1 MKGIKEIDLQTI
13 LMPVLTLIVGTAFF
27 HYARPIIVPLI
38 IAAALTYVLLPFV
51 DLLKRLKIPHVIAV
65 IIVMLIVIGIATLL
79 VILLF
84 GQIADFA
91 TAAPSYKEKVVET
104 LNNLQQKFSEYLK
117 YLPGDLS
124 DPQAIDL
131 DMKQV
136 QKISGYFF
144 EGLGSVTS
152 SLARLLLIFFLTLTL
167 FMMIDSDI
175 IQRKLKS
182 VFGSKQS
189 EATEEIIGEISK
201 QLKGFI
207 RVKFS
212 VMIGLAIVVTI
223 GLLIFRVKYAYI
235 WGPLVGIMNLVP
247 YIGSFVSAIPPIIV
261 AGIQHNSVLY
271 MVWVALFFL
280 VIQFTE
286 GNIITPRL
294 TSGSVDLNTT
304 AVLVSMMYWAW
315 LWGFIGI
322 VLAVPIT
329 VAVKIVCDHVE
340 PLKPIGMM
348 LGSGRG
354 E

>member
-1 MKGIKEIDLQTI
+1 MKGLKELDIQSI
-13 LMPVLTLIVGTAFF
+13 LMPILTLMVGTAFF

-51 DLLKRLKIPHVIAV
+51 DLLKKLRISHSLAV
-65 IIVMLIVIGIATLL
+65 VIVMLIVIGIAILL
-79 VILLF
+79 VFLLF
-84 GQIADFA
+84 GQVADFA
-91 TAAPSYKEKVVET
+91 SSIPAYKEKIIET
-104 LNNLQQKFSEYLK
+104 LNNLQQSFSKYLK
-117 YLPGDLS
+117 YLPGHMADQ
-124 DPQAIDL
+124 QAIDL
-131 DMKQV
+131 DIKQL
-136 QKISGYFF
+136 QNYTGFFF
-144 EGLGSVTS
+144 EGLGSLTT
-152 SLARLLLIFFLTLTL
+152 LLGRILILFFLTL
-167 FMMIDSDI
+167 FMMIDSSLF
-175 IQRKLKS
+175 QRKMKS
-182 VFGSKQS
+182 IFGSKQM
-189 EATEEIIGEISK
+189 EATEEIIGEINK

-212 VMIGLAIVVTI
+212 VMFGLAIVVTI

-247 YIGSFVSAIPPIIV
+247 YVGSIVSAIPPIIV

-271 MVWVALFFL
+271 MFWVALFFL
-280 VIQFTE
+280 AVQFIE

-294 TSGSVDLNTT
+294 TSESVDLNTT
-304 AVLVSMMYWAW
+304 AVLVSVMYWGW

-340 PLKPIGMM
+340 PLKPIGVM

>member
-1 MKGIKEIDLQTI
+1 MTRLRELDIQSIV
-13 LMPVLTLIVGTAFF
+13 MPVLTLMVGTAFF

-38 IAAALTYVLLPFV
+38 IAAALTYVLLPLV
-51 DLLKRLKIPHVIAV
+51 DLLKKLKIPHTVAV
-65 IIVMLIVIGIATLL
+65 VIVMLVVVGVVALLIVLL
-79 VILLF
+79 M
-84 GQIADFA
+84 GQISDFA
-91 TAAPSYKEKVVET
+91 AAAPTYKDKILQT
-104 LNNLQQKFSEYLK
+104 IDNLQQTFAKYLK
-117 YLPGDLS
+117 YLPGDLGN
-124 DPQAIDL
+124 PQQFNL
-131 DMKQV
+131 DIKQV
-136 QKISGYFF
+136 QKYTGYFF

-152 SLARLLLIFFLTLTL
+152 GFARLLLIFFLTL
-167 FMMIDSDI
+167 FMMIDSELF
-175 IQRKLKS
+175 QKKLKS

-189 EATEEIIGEISK
+189 EATEEIINEINR

-212 VMIGLAIVVTI
+212 VMLGLAVVVTI
-223 GLLIFRVKYAYI
+223 GLLIFGVKYAYI
-235 WGPLVGIMNLVP
+235 WGPLVGIMNLIPLV
-247 YIGSFVSAIPPIIV
+247 GSIISAIPPVII

-271 MVWVALFFL
+271 MVWVAIFFL

-286 GNIITPRL
+286 GNIITPKL

-304 AVLVSMMYWAW
+304 AVLVSVIYWGW

-340 PLKPIGMM
+340 SLKPIGMM

-354 E
+354 D

>member
-1 MKGIKEIDLQTI
+1 MNGKRELDIQTI
-13 LMPVLTLIVGTAFF
+13 VMPVLALIVGTAFF
-27 HYARPIIVPLI
+27 YYARPIIVPLI
-38 IAAALTYVLLPFV
+38 IAAALTYVLLPVV
-51 DLLKRLKIPHVIAV
+51 DLLKRIKIPHVVAV
-65 IIVMLIVIGIATLL
+65 MIVMLIAVGIITLL

-84 GQIADFA
+84 GQISDFA
-91 TAAPSYKEKVVET
+91 SAAPLYKEKVVET
-104 LNNLQQKFSEYLK
+104 INNLQHSFSSYLK

-124 DPQAIDL
+124 DPQKIDL

-136 QKISGYFF
+136 QNVTGYFF
-144 EGLGSVTS
+144 KGIGSVTS
-152 SLARLLLIFFLTLTL
+152 SLARLFLIFFLTM
-167 FMMIDSDI
+167 FMLIDSDI
-175 IQRKLKS
+175 FTRKLKS

-189 EATEEIIGEISK
+189 ETTEQIFNEINK

-212 VMIGLAIVVTI
+212 VVIGLTIVVTI
-223 GLLIFRVKYAYI
+223 GLLIFNVRYAYI
-235 WGPLVGIMNLVP
+235 WGPLVGILNLVP
-247 YIGSFVSAIPPIIV
+247 YLGALISAIPPIVV

-271 MVWVALFFL
+271 MFWVAIFFL
-280 VIQFTE
+280 VVQFIE
-286 GNIITPRL
+286 ANIITPKL
-294 TSGSVDLNTT
+294 TSDSVDLNTT
-304 AVLVSMMYWAW
+304 AVLVSVMYWAW

-340 PLKPIGMM
+340 ALKPIGMM

>member
-1 MKGIKEIDLQTI
+1 MKGLKELDIQTI
-13 LMPVLTLIVGTAFF
+13 LMPILTLMVGTAFF

-38 IAAALTYVLLPFV
+38 IAAALTYVLLPLV
-51 DLLKRLKIPHVIAV
+51 DLLKRLKIPHTIAV
-65 IIVMLIVIGIATLL
+65 VIVMLVVIGVVILL
-79 VILLF
+79 MILLF

-91 TAAPSYKEKVVET
+91 EAAPLYKEKIVEA
-104 LNNLQQKFSEYLK
+104 LNSFQQKFSEYLK
-117 YLPGDLS
+117 YLPGGLS
-124 DPQAIDL
+124 NPQAIDL
-131 DMKQV
+131 DMKQLQNV
-136 QKISGYFF
+136 TGYFF
-144 EGLGSVTS
+144 EGLGSLTS
-152 SLARLLLIFFLTLTL
+152 ALGRILILFFLTL
-167 FMMIDSDI
+167 FMMIDSNLF
-175 IQRKLKS
+175 QRKLKS
-182 VFGSKQS
+182 TFGSKQM
-189 EATEEIIGEISK
+189 EATEEIIGEINR
-201 QLKGFI
+201 QFKGFI
-207 RVKFS
+207 RAKFS
-212 VMIGLAIVVTI
+212 VMIGLAVVVTI

-247 YIGSFVSAIPPIIV
+247 YIGSIVSAIPPIIV
-261 AGIQHNSVLY
+261 AGIQHNSILY
-271 MVWVALFFL
+271 MLWVALFFL

-294 TSGSVDLNTT
+294 TSESVDLNTT
-304 AVLVSMMYWAW
+304 AVLVSVMYWGW

>member
-79 VILLF
+79 LILLF

-152 SLARLLLIFFLTLTL
+152 SLARLLLIFFLTL

>member
-1 MKGIKEIDLQTI
+1 MKGLKELDIQTI
-13 LMPVLTLIVGTAFF
+13 LMPVLTLMVGTAFF

-51 DLLKRLKIPHVIAV
+51 DLLKKLKIPHVLAV
-65 IIVMLIVIGIATLL
+65 IIVMLIVIGVVMVL

-84 GQIADFA
+84 GQISDFA
-91 TAAPSYKEKVVET
+91 AAAPLYKEKVVET

-117 YLPGDLS
+117 YLPGNLS

-136 QKISGYFF
+136 QKVSGYFF
-144 EGLGSVTS
+144 EGLGSMTS
-152 SLARLLLIFFLTLTL
+152 SFARLLLIFFLTL

-175 IQRKLKS
+175 IQRKMKS

-189 EATEEIIGEISK
+189 EAAEQILSEINK
-201 QLKGFI
+201 QLKSFI

-212 VMIGLAIVVTI
+212 VVIGLGIVVTI
-223 GLLIFRVKYAYI
+223 GLLIFKVKYAYI

-261 AGIQHNSVLY
+261 AGIQHNSALY
-271 MVWVALFFL
+271 MFWVALFFL

-294 TSGSVDLNTT
+294 TSGTVDLNTT
-304 AVLVSMMYWAW
+304 AVLVSVMYWGW

>member
-1 MKGIKEIDLQTI
+1 MKGLKEIDIQTI
-13 LMPVLTLIVGTAFF
+13 LMPVLTLMVGTAFF

-38 IAAALTYVLLPFV
+38 IAAALTYVLLPLV
-51 DLLKRLKIPHVIAV
+51 DLLKKIKIPHSLGVV
-65 IIVMLIVIGIATLL
+65 IVMLVVIGIVTLL
-79 VILLF
+79 VLMLF
-84 GQIADFA
+84 GQVADFA
-91 TAAPSYKEKVVET
+91 SAIPEYKEKIVEII
-104 LNNLQQKFSEYLK
+104 NNLQQTFSKYLG
-117 YLPGDLS
+117 YLPGNLGEQ
-124 DPQAIDL
+124 QAIDL
-131 DMKQV
+131 DMKQL
-136 QKISGYFF
+136 QKFTGFFF
-144 EGLGSVTS
+144 EGLGSLTTM
-152 SLARLLLIFFLTLTL
+152 LGRILILFFLTL
-167 FMMIDSDI
+167 FMMIDSDLF
-175 IQRKLKS
+175 QRKLKS
-182 VFGSKQS
+182 IFGSKQM
-189 EATEEIIGEISK
+189 EATEEIIGEINK

-223 GLLIFRVKYAYI
+223 GLLLFRVKYAYI

-247 YIGSFVSAIPPIIV
+247 YIGSIVSAIPPIIV
-261 AGIQHNSVLY
+261 AGIQHNSILY

-294 TSGSVDLNTT
+294 TSESVDLNTT
-304 AVLVSMMYWAW
+304 AVLVAVMYWGW

-340 PLKPIGMM
+340 PLKPIGSM

>member
-1 MKGIKEIDLQTI
+1 MQRIRELDIQSI
-13 LMPVLTLIVGTAFF
+13 VMPVLTLIVGTAFF

-38 IAAALTYVLLPFV
+38 IAAALTYVLLPLV
-51 DLLKRLKIPHVIAV
+51 DLLKRLKIPHTLAV
-65 IIVMLIVIGIATLL
+65 VIVMLVAVGMVTLL
-79 VILLF
+79 VFLLL
-84 GQIADFA
+84 GQVSDFA
-91 TAAPSYKEKVVET
+91 AAAPEYKDKV
-104 LNNLQQKFSEYLK
+104 LQILDSIQQSFSKYLS
-117 YLPGDLS
+117 YLPGNLANQQQFNFDIS
-124 DPQAIDL
+124 Q
-131 DMKQV
+131 M
-136 QKISGYFF
+136 QKYTGYFF

-152 SLARLLLIFFLTLTL
+152 SFARLLLVFFLTL
-167 FMMIDSDI
+167 FMMIDSDLF
-175 IQRKLKS
+175 QKKLKS
-182 VFGSKQS
+182 IFGSQQS
-189 EATEEIIGEISK
+189 ETTEEIIAEINR

-207 RVKFS
+207 RVKFL
-212 VMIGLAIVVTI
+212 VMIGLTVIVTI

-247 YIGSFVSAIPPIIV
+247 IVGSIISAIPPIAI

-286 GNIITPRL
+286 GNIVTPRL
-294 TSGSVDLNTT
+294 TSESVDLNTT
-304 AVLVSMMYWAW
+304 AVLVSVIYWGW

-354 E
+354 D

>member
-1 MKGIKEIDLQTI
+1 
-13 LMPVLTLIVGTAFF
+13 
-27 HYARPIIVPLI
+27 
-38 IAAALTYVLLPFV
+38 
-51 DLLKRLKIPHVIAV
+51 
-65 IIVMLIVIGIATLL
+65 MLIVIGVVMVL

-84 GQIADFA
+84 GQISDFA
-91 TAAPSYKEKVVET
+91 AAAPLYKEKVVET

-117 YLPGDLS
+117 YLPGNLS

-136 QKISGYFF
+136 QKVSGYFF
-144 EGLGSVTS
+144 EGLGSMTS
-152 SLARLLLIFFLTLTL
+152 SFARLLLIFFLTL

-175 IQRKLKS
+175 IQRKMKS

-189 EATEEIIGEISK
+189 EAAEQILSEINK
-201 QLKGFI
+201 QLKSFI

-212 VMIGLAIVVTI
+212 VVIGLGIVVTI
-223 GLLIFRVKYAYI
+223 GLLIFKVKYAYI

-261 AGIQHNSVLY
+261 AGIQHNSALY
-271 MVWVALFFL
+271 MFWVALFFL

-294 TSGSVDLNTT
+294 TSGTVDLNTT
-304 AVLVSMMYWAW
+304 AVLVSVMYWGW

>member
-1 MKGIKEIDLQTI
+1 MKGLKELDIQTI
-13 LMPVLTLIVGTAFF
+13 LMPILTLMVGTAFF
-27 HYARPIIVPLI
+27 HYARPLIVPLI

-51 DLLKRLKIPHVIAV
+51 DLLKKLKIPHVLAV
-65 IIVMLIVIGIATLL
+65 IIVMLIVIGVVTVL

-84 GQIADFA
+84 GQISDFA
-91 TAAPSYKEKVVET
+91 AAAPLYKEKVVET

-117 YLPGDLS
+117 YLPGNLS

-136 QKISGYFF
+136 QKVSGYFF

-152 SLARLLLIFFLTLTL
+152 SFARLLLIFFLTL
-167 FMMIDSDI
+167 FMMIDSEI
-175 IQRKLKS
+175 IQRKMKS

-189 EATEEIIGEISK
+189 EAAEQIIGEINK
-201 QLKGFI
+201 QLKSFI

-212 VMIGLAIVVTI
+212 VVIGLGIVVTI
-223 GLLIFRVKYAYI
+223 GLLIFKVKYAYI

-261 AGIQHNSVLY
+261 AGIQHNSALY
-271 MVWVALFFL
+271 MFWVALFFL

-294 TSGSVDLNTT
+294 TSGTVDLNTT
-304 AVLVSMMYWAW
+304 AVLVSVMYWGG

-354 E
+354 G

>member
-1 MKGIKEIDLQTI
+1 MKGLKELDIQSI
-13 LMPVLTLIVGTAFF
+13 LMPILTLMVGTAFF

-51 DLLKRLKIPHVIAV
+51 DLLKKLRISHSLGVV
-65 IIVMLIVIGIATLL
+65 IVMLIVIGIVILL
-79 VILLF
+79 VFLLF
-84 GQIADFA
+84 GQVADFA
-91 TAAPSYKEKVVET
+91 SAIPAYKEKIIET
-104 LNNLQQKFSEYLK
+104 VNNLQQTFSKYLK
-117 YLPGDLS
+117 YLPGHMGDQ
-124 DPQAIDL
+124 QAIDF
-131 DMKQV
+131 DMKQL
-136 QKISGYFF
+136 QNYTGFFF
-144 EGLGSVTS
+144 EGLGSLTT
-152 SLARLLLIFFLTLTL
+152 LLGRILILFFLTL
-167 FMMIDSDI
+167 FMMIDSDLF
-175 IQRKLKS
+175 QRKLKS
-182 VFGSKQS
+182 IFGSKQM
-189 EATEEIIGEISK
+189 EATEEIIGEINK

-212 VMIGLAIVVTI
+212 VMIGLAIVVTV

-247 YIGSFVSAIPPIIV
+247 YVGSIVSAIPPIIV

-271 MVWVALFFL
+271 MFWVALFFL
-280 VIQFTE
+280 VVQFTE

-294 TSGSVDLNTT
+294 TSESVDLNTT
-304 AVLVSMMYWAW
+304 AVLVSVMYWGW

-340 PLKPIGMM
+340 PLKPIGVM